1 VTGPEFGKEGIEVVA
16 RLSSGGMGEVLLARR
31 VGAHGFEK
39 LIAVKTIRADL
50 VHAENV
56 RRMFLDEARLV
67 ARLSHPCVAHVYD
80 FGELDGA
87 LYLAMEYVPGIGL
100 NRIIRKWARP
110 LPPLVAAKI
119 AAQVCEGLHAAH
131 ELRDKD
137 GRLLGVVHRD
147 VTPQNLILGF
157 DGRTRILD
165 FGIALMRNRE
175 APETEFGVVKGKPS
189 YMAPEQIR
197 HNVVDR
203 RTDIYSVSV
212 VLHELLTGRRLFPD
226 DSILATAKAI
236 ERGKIDPPGR
246 TIRDIPPALDEI
258 VMKGLAKELD
268 DRFRDAREMA
278 CALDEVV
285 RTNKGQQLEEFVDVE
300 LKAERERHWARLR
313 NLLEGKPVRSDS
325 SEDEAP
331 TIITKSTRLGPRGE
345 DAATMFAKLKSSNDL
360 TIAVRDEPGGW
371 GPIEARPAR
380 GPPPTK
386 PPSNRSSINSV
397 LKVSLFVFVLIG
409 LMLLAALF
417 ARTLK

>member
-1 VTGPEFGKEGIEVVA
+1 VNPPELGKEGIEIVA

-67 ARLSHPCVAHVYD
+67 ARLSHPCIATVYD

-110 LPPLVAAKI
+110 LPALVAAKVV
-119 AAQVCEGLHAAH
+119 AQACEGLHAAH
-131 ELRDKD
+131 ELRDRD

-175 APETEFGVVKGKPS
+175 APATEYGVVKGKPS

-197 HNVVDR
+197 HQVVDR
-203 RTDIYSVSV
+203 RTDIYSISV

-246 TIRDIPPALDEI
+246 TTRDVPPALDDI
-258 VMKGLAKELD
+258 VMQGLAKETA
-268 DRFRDAREMA
+268 DRFSDAREMA
-278 CALDEVV
+278 NALNEVV
-285 RTNKGQQLEEFVDVE
+285 RTGKGMQLEEFVDVE
-300 LKAERERHWARLR
+300 LKDEREKHWARLR
-313 NLLEGKPVRSDS
+313 SLLDGKPVRADS

-331 TIITKSTRLGPRGE
+331 TLITRSTRMGPKGE
-345 DAATMFAKLKSSNDL
+345 DAATVFARIRSSNDL
-360 TIAVRDEPGGW
+360 TIALRDEALTASSTPS
-371 GPIEARPAR
+371 PTPMPA
-380 GPPPTK
+380 
-386 PPSNRSSINSV
+386 SSATPNSRWV
-397 LKVSLFVFVLIG
+397 ITLKVGTFVLVLIG
-409 LMLLAALF
+409 LMLLAAYFTRLIM
-417 ARTLK
+417 